1 MLSLVDRAI
10 GFATRAHKGQR
21 RKTGNVPYIAHPFG
35 VAMILQGMGCDE
47 TIVTAG
53 LLHDTVEDTKVTLN
67 EVRGI
72 FGEDVARIVAAVTE
86 PSKKNT
92 DWESRKLHTIRILRT
107 APLPVKLVAA
117 ADKYHNLTHTQYN
130 LEIAGPIVWKR
141 FGRGREQQAWY
152 YRSVA
157 ESITANVPDAGRYPI
172 FDQLTKAVDEVFDGI
187 PSKPPAKR
195 RA

>member
-10 GFATRAHKGQR
+10 GFAARAHKGQR

-47 TIVTAG
+47 TIVAAG
-53 LLHDTVEDTKVTLN
+53 LLHDTVEDTKVTLDEIRDN
-67 EVRGI
+67 
-72 FGEDVARIVAAVTE
+72 FGEEVASIVAAVTE
-86 PSKKNT
+86 PSKKKI
-92 DWESRKLHTIRILRT
+92 DWESRKFHTIHILRT
-107 APLPVKLVAA
+107 APLAVKLVAA

-130 LEIAGPIVWKR
+130 LALAGPRVWKR

-157 ESITANVPDAGRYPI
+157 ESIAANVPDAERYPI
-172 FDQLTKAVDEVFDGI
+172 FDQLAKTIEEVFDGI
-187 PSKPPAKR
+187 PSKPPTN
-195 RA
+195 